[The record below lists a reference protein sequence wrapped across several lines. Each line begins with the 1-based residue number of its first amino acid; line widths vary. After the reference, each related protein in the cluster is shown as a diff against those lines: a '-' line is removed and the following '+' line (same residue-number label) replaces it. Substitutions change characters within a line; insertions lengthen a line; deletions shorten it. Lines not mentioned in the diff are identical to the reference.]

1 MATAASALVSIC
13 LLAPACG
20 SRTPLAVPDDAAP
33 APRDAG
39 SDCARATRVDSVDL
53 LFMVDNSVSMAEN
66 QEHLVGEFGPLIDVL
81 VAPPPDPTTG
91 ARRPPV
97 RSVHVGVVSSD
108 LGTPGSVVPSCAAT
122 DTGDDGLLN
131 PVRNGPAQRMHEPWV
146 GAARGRPSHCVDD
159 PEAYPAFL
167 TFDADGSDA
176 AAFRDDF
183 VCNAYLSTGGCG
195 LEQQLESAYRALVV
209 HNPRAQPGNTDP
221 NAGFVRDDAVL
232 GIVVLTDEEDGSTR
246 DCRYAENGVPCA
258 DATSVFDIMST
269 QWAGGDLNL
278 RFYLYAPGSPQ
289 DPTWPIDRYI
299 DRHHPARGFTSLK
312 PGHPERVVFAAIA
325 GVPLDLPTR
334 GERVDW
340 DALLGRSSDG
350 ADGYVGESAEGP
362 VSMRPRNLDPG
373 CPTRVVPACRR
384 EGTRPGASCRQSA
397 QYFAQ
402 PSRRVAQ
409 VARAF
414 DEAYGNGTVSSICR
428 NDYAPALRGLVSRI
442 QSQLCE

>member
-1 MATAASALVSIC
+1 VSIC

-20 SRTPLAVPDDAAP
+20 SRTPLAAPDEAAP

-53 LFMVDNSVSMAEN
+53 LFMVDNSNSMNEN
-66 QEHLVGEFGPLIDVL
+66 QEHLVGEFGPLIDTL
-81 VAPPPDPTTG
+81 TNPPPDPATG
-91 ARRPPV
+91 ARRPPA

-131 PVRNGPAQRMHEPWV
+131 PIRNGPALRMHEPWA
-146 GAARGRPSHCVDD
+146 GTTPGRRPPHCVND
-159 PEAYPAFL
+159 PEAYPPFL
-167 TFDADGSDA
+167 TFDVDGSDA

-183 VCNAYLSTGGCG
+183 VCNAYLSIGGCG
-195 LEQQLESAYRALVV
+195 LEQQLESVYRALVV
-209 HNPRAQPGNTDP
+209 HNPRFQVGNTDP
-221 NAGFVRDDAVL
+221 NAAFVRDDAVL

-246 DCRYAENGVPCA
+246 DCRYAERGAPCA

-269 QWAGGDLNL
+269 RWAGGDLNL

-289 DPTWPIDRYI
+289 DPTWPIERYI
-299 DRHHPARGFTSLK
+299 DRYHPARGFTSLK

-325 GVPLDLPTR
+325 GVPLELPMR

-362 VSMRPRNLDPG
+362 VSMRPRNSTRDAPPASSPPAAARARAPVLRASSPRSISRSPRAASRRWPG
-373 CPTRVVPACRR
+373 PS
-384 EGTRPGASCRQSA
+384 TRPTATARSA
-397 QYFAQ
+397 
-402 PSRRVAQ
+402 PSAATTTPPRCA
-409 VARAF
+409 AW
-414 DEAYGNGTVSSICR
+414 
-428 NDYAPALRGLVSRI
+428 
-442 QSQLCE
+442 